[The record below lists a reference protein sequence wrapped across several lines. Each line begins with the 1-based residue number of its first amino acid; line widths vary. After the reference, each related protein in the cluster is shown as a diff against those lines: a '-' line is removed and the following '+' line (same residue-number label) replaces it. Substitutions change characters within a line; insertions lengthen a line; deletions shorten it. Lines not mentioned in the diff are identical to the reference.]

1 MNATN
6 RSLLIA
12 VLACLAMGLFAKSPQ
27 FSGGKSWITIAL
39 LVATVALSVW
49 GFWLGLRG
57 ARQQR
62 TAWSWLAPGINAF
75 LFITILAFLG
85 LMLFALHDFMPR

>member
-1 MNATN
+1 MNDTN

-12 VLACLAMGLFAKSPQ
+12 VLACLSMGLFAKSPQ
-27 FSGGKSWITIAL
+27 FSGGKSWITLTL
-39 LVATVALSVW
+39 LLATVALSFY

-62 TAWSWLAPGINAF
+62 TAWSWLAPAINV
-75 LFITILAFLG
+75 LILITIVAFFG
-85 LMLFALHDFMPR
+85 LILIALQDFQ

>member
-1 MNATN
+1 MNDTN

-12 VLACLAMGLFAKSPQ
+12 VLACLSMGLFAKSPQ
-27 FSGGKSWITIAL
+27 FSGGKSWITLTL
-39 LVATVALSVW
+39 LLATVALSFY

-62 TAWSWLAPGINAF
+62 TAWSWLSPAINVF
-75 LFITILAFLG
+75 IIVTMILFWG
-85 LMLFALHDFMPR
+85 LLLMAIEDFE